1 MKLFRTSIAQVFL
14 IDQENSMNKT
24 FPRYLMY
31 KEDIYHAH
39 CYLYIIHEMHVK
51 WDNMLL
57 VF

>member
-1 MKLFRTSIAQVFL
+1 MKCIAQVFL

-39 CYLYIIHEMHVK
+39 CYLYIIHELHVK
-51 WDNMLL
+51 WDNTLL